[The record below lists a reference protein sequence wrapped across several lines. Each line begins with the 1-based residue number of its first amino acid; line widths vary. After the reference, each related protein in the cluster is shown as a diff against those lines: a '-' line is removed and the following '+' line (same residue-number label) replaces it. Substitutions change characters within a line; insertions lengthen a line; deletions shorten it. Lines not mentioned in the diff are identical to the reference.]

1 MRAIHQRLD
10 TINSSD
16 EVTNEKIQLFKLL
29 WRMHQHRT
37 GPPHYPDITR
47 DEIDKL
53 LDYTRNIL
61 EY

>member
-1 MRAIHQRLD
+1 MRAVHQRLD

-29 WRMHQHRT
+29 WRMYQHRT

-47 DEIDKL
+47 EEIDKL
-53 LDYTRNIL
+53 LDSTRITL